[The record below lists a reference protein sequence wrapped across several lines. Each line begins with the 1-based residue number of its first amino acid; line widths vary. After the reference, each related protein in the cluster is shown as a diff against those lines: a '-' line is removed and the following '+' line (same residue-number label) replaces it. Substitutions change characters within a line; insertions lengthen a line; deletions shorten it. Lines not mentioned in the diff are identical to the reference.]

1 MICQERVV
9 EVDRI
14 NQIWPEWHTVEL
26 IGRGAFGEVYK
37 AKREKLGEIFYSAVK
52 VIRIPREEGE
62 VREML
67 ADGRTSQSIRYY
79 YESIARGLMNEIKV
93 MEVLKSAGNVVSIEE
108 FDVRERED
116 GIGWE
121 AFIRMELLRNLNEY
135 RQGREMSQKEI
146 VKLGS
151 DICEALIC
159 CEKSRII
166 HRDIKP
172 SNIFVDVYGNFKLGD
187 FGIARQMERTQSTL
201 SQKGTEMYMA
211 PEVRYGESGS
221 SYNVDLYSLGLV
233 MYRLLNGNRMPF
245 EPADKEMISFQ
256 EREDALARRLRGE
269 KLPLPAKADP
279 ALGRI
284 IVKACEAD
292 RTKRYQDAEEMKED
306 LRLFSSRHGTAKGTA
321 ERTEAAEA
329 VKAEAETRAGEQEE
343 PVRSRGKTAAQF
355 VEEETVSAFSERG
368 QAHEVPKKAEANKNC
383 QAEAHKAHQ
392 TEAHKTYKEE
402 PYKNSPSREKADAA
416 QGKYPKYPV
425 NGKDVYVTK
434 EVRRD
439 QKYIYVKPEGAQFQ
453 RRIELPQEPQDGARI
468 CLSGDGE
475 PGKNGGKNG
484 DLFVIIRLTGT
495 EKKGSAGQSAT
506 AGQKASVGQKTV
518 GSQRTANGQK
528 VSTGQKTAGSQNT
541 AAGQKNSAGRK
552 AAEEQ
557 NASTAQRMAFSA
569 NGKKR
574 QRESTTGYKAA
585 TAAMVICVAVLYF
598 YAKAKGTTA
607 WEPMQAGILLFSQAI
622 GLLLICIKNSK
633 AGAVIC
639 MASAFLVGTIPML
652 LMDSVL
658 HIFSEDH
665 MLLVVVATFGTL
677 ALWGV
682 LCTIPWIA
690 ANPGEKK
697 KQTDK

>member
-1 MICQERVV
+1 M
-9 EVDRI
+9 DRI

-67 ADGRTSQSIRYY
+67 ADGHTSQSIRYY

-93 MEVLKSAGNVVSIEE
+93 MEVLKSAGNVVNIEE

-135 RQGREMSQKEI
+135 RQGREMSQEEI

-151 DICEALIC
+151 DICEALVC

-256 EREDALARRLRGE
+256 EREEALARRLRGE

-292 RTKRYQDAEEMKED
+292 RTKRYQSAEEMKED
-306 LRLFSSRHGTAKGTA
+306 LLLFSSGHGTERRTA

-329 VKAEAETRAGEQEE
+329 VKAGAETRAGEQEE
-343 PVRSRGKTAAQF
+343 PARSRGKTAAQF

-368 QAHEVPKKAEANKNC
+368 QAQEFPKKSEAD
-383 QAEAHKAHQ
+383 QAH
-392 TEAHKTYKEE
+392 
-402 PYKNSPSREKADAA
+402 AA
-416 QGKYPKYPV
+416 QEKYPKYPV

-434 EVRRD
+434 EIRRD

-453 RRIELPQEPQDGARI
+453 RRIELPQEP
-468 CLSGDGE
+468 
-475 PGKNGGKNG
+475 
-484 DLFVIIRLTGT
+484 
-495 EKKGSAGQSAT
+495 
-506 AGQKASVGQKTV
+506 
-518 GSQRTANGQK
+518 
-528 VSTGQKTAGSQNT
+528 
-541 AAGQKNSAGRK
+541 SAGRK

-557 NASTAQRMAFSA
+557 NASTAQSAASSA

-622 GLLLICIKNSK
+622 GLLLICIKNSRV
-633 AGAVIC
+633 GAVIC
-639 MASAFLVGTIPML
+639 MASAIIVGTIPML

-665 MLLVVVATFGTL
+665 TLLVVVAIFGTL
-677 ALWGV
+677 ALWV
-682 LCTIPWIA
+682 ILCTIPWIA
-690 ANPGEKK
+690 ANPGAKK
-697 KQTDK
+697 KTDK

>member
-1 MICQERVV
+1 MV

-52 VIRIPREEGE
+52 VIRIPREESE

-67 ADGRTSQSIRYY
+67 ADGHTSQSIRYY

-93 MEVLKSAGNVVSIEE
+93 MEVLKSAGNVVNIEE

-135 RQGREMSQKEI
+135 RQGREMSQEEI

-151 DICEALIC
+151 DICEALVC

-187 FGIARQMERTQSTL
+187 FGIARQMEKTQSTL

-292 RTKRYQDAEEMKED
+292 RTKRYQSAEEMKED
-306 LRLFSSRHGTAKGTA
+306 LRLFSSGHGTARGTA
-321 ERTEAAEA
+321 ERMEAAEA
-329 VKAEAETRAGEQEE
+329 VKAEAVTRAGEQEE
-343 PVRSRGKTAAQF
+343 
-355 VEEETVSAFSERG
+355 
-368 QAHEVPKKAEANKNC
+368 
-383 QAEAHKAHQ
+383 
-392 TEAHKTYKEE
+392 
-402 PYKNSPSREKADAA
+402 
-416 QGKYPKYPV
+416 
-425 NGKDVYVTK
+425 
-434 EVRRD
+434 
-439 QKYIYVKPEGAQFQ
+439 
-453 RRIELPQEPQDGARI
+453 
-468 CLSGDGE
+468 
-475 PGKNGGKNG
+475 
-484 DLFVIIRLTGT
+484 LF
-495 EKKGSAGQSAT
+495 
-506 AGQKASVGQKTV
+506 
-518 GSQRTANGQK
+518 
-528 VSTGQKTAGSQNT
+528 
-541 AAGQKNSAGRK
+541 
-552 AAEEQ
+552 
-557 NASTAQRMAFSA
+557 
-569 NGKKR
+569 
-574 QRESTTGYKAA
+574 
-585 TAAMVICVAVLYF
+585 
-598 YAKAKGTTA
+598 
-607 WEPMQAGILLFSQAI
+607 
-622 GLLLICIKNSK
+622 
-633 AGAVIC
+633 
-639 MASAFLVGTIPML
+639 
-652 LMDSVL
+652 
-658 HIFSEDH
+658 
-665 MLLVVVATFGTL
+665 
-677 ALWGV
+677 
-682 LCTIPWIA
+682 
-690 ANPGEKK
+690 
-697 KQTDK
+697 